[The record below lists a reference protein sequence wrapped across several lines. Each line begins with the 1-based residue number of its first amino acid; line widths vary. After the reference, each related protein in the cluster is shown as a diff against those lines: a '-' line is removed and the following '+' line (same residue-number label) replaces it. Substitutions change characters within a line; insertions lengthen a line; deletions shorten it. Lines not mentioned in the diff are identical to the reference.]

1 MLYDIRL
8 SIRYDYQA
16 AVAGSRHVLYMTPAQ
31 SASQRVITSL
41 LDITPTPDERIAK
54 TDFFG
59 NTAVEVAFRA
69 PHDRIEFKLRAR
81 VERHATERGPDTSPP
96 LDALLAE
103 IVAWRSL
110 TQESPHHFL
119 ADSPRVRTQPE
130 FAAYAREQITD
141 AKLTAASIVEAIG
154 KALDRDMTFDPGST
168 NVDTPP
174 EEAFAARHGVCQDFS
189 HIMIGCLRSIGI
201 PAGYVSGFLRTQPPE
216 GEERLEGADAMHA
229 WVRAWCGASTGWVEY
244 DPTNG
249 LWVMDQHIAVA
260 HGRDYGDVAPVRGV
274 VRTSGGQAS
283 AQAVDVIPLTT
294 PADTATPAR

>member
-1 MLYDIRL
+1 MIYDIKL
-8 SIRYDYQA
+8 SIQYVYRA
-16 AVAGSRHVLYMTPAQ
+16 AVAGGRHVLYMTPSQ
-31 SASQRVITSL
+31 ASPQRVITSL
-41 LDITPTPDERIAK
+41 LDITPAPDERIAK

-69 PHDRIEFKLRAR
+69 PHAEIAFRLRAR
-81 VERHATERGPDTSPP
+81 VER
-96 LDALLAE
+96 LAE
-103 IVAWRSL
+103 QEAPDVSPSLRELIDEIAALRSL
-110 TQESPHHFL
+110 APDSPYHFL
-119 ADSPRVRTQPE
+119 ADSPRVKVRSAFKDYALAQVAD
-130 FAAYAREQITD
+130 AAQSVRA
-141 AKLTAASIVEAIG
+141 IVEAVG
-154 KALDRDMTFDPGST
+154 MALDRDMTFDPGST

-174 EEAFAARHGVCQDFS
+174 EEAFAARHGVCQDFT

-229 WVRAWCGASTGWVEY
+229 WVRAWCGGATGWIEF

-249 LWVMDQHIAVA
+249 IRVSDQHIAVA

-283 AQAVDVIPLTT
+283 KQAVDVIPLGGS
-294 PADTATPAR
+294 